1 MDNYFKIFF
10 LPSGTSSSPVP
21 KSPGKIITSSDD
33 ATPTGKKKNK
43 RGFIFIRILK
53 QSISSR
59 EPHVLAQRGFND
71 VVSDLDLFKKQT
83 EVLGFRSK
91 GWNLLHRDARV
102 ATFEIVTTNLIFFPK
117 KEIWYIITKF
127 AV

>member
-1 MDNYFKIFF
+1 
-10 LPSGTSSSPVP
+10 VP

-33 ATPTGKKKNK
+33 ATPTGKKKNR

-59 EPHVLAQRGFND
+59 EPHVLAQRG
-71 VVSDLDLFKKQT
+71 DLDLSKKQT

-102 ATFEIVTTNLIFFPK
+102 ATFEIVMMNLIFFPK
-117 KEIWYIITKF
+117 KE
-127 AV
+127 V